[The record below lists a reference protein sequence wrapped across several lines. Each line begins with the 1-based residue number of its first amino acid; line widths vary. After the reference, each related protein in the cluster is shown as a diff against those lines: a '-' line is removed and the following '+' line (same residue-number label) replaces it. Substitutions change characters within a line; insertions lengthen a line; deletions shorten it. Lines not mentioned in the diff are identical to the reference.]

1 MRRSFGVFPQ
11 GGTGASEALTDSQ
24 QAPISVLYSY
34 SRHQDPQQ
42 SGLDPRDQGRGF
54 CLARKPAATG
64 RLLLAYRNYHEFARG
79 KPRRTLSSQLSGKLM
94 DSTLSAPCAELAA
107 FWRTG
112 LAELTVAFA
121 KRSLS
126 SRFVGTFT
134 ALLPRMLGPRPPRS
148 LPSFTLVSE
157 SGRPLKGIRNSGPG
171 CLIFGSC
178 PSSRHLHQLIRARRD
193 RPRSFPRG
201 LQHGARGPGLE
212 TSRPPLSRRPIEGLG
227 KREKPQAP
235 SNGARE
241 RHVLQARGDRGL
253 VAH

>member
-1 MRRSFGVFPQ
+1 MAPEA
-11 GGTGASEALTDSQ
+11 GGDGPP
-24 QAPISVLYSY
+24 PI
-34 SRHQDPQQ
+34 
-42 SGLDPRDQGRGF
+42 GLS
-54 CLARKPAATG
+54 K
-64 RLLLAYRNYHEFARG
+64 
-79 KPRRTLSSQLSGKLM
+79 
-94 DSTLSAPCAELAA
+94 
-107 FWRTG
+107 
-112 LAELTVAFA
+112 
-121 KRSLS
+121 
-126 SRFVGTFT
+126 
-134 ALLPRMLGPRPPRS
+134 LPRVCLREAKADPVEPAFRQAHGLNALRPMCRIGCFLAHWFGRAHCRLCQALAFIAFRRDFHSSPPSYVGPGPPRS
-148 LPSFTLVSE
+148 LPRFTLVSE
-157 SGRPLKGIRNSGPG
+157 SGGPLKGIRNSGAG
-171 CLIFGSC
+171 CQIFGSC

>member
-1 MRRSFGVFPQ
+1 MFKAFEFCIPTRGIKVPNSPDWLHEIKVG
-11 GGTGASEALTDSQ
+11 
-24 QAPISVLYSY
+24 
-34 SRHQDPQQ
+34 
-42 SGLDPRDQGRGF
+42 GF
-54 CLARKPAATG
+54 CLARKQAATG

-79 KPRRTLSSQLSGKLM
+79 KPRRTLSSQLSGKLT
-94 DSTLSAPCAELAA
+94 DATLSAPCAELAA
-107 FWRTG
+107 FWPTG
-112 LAELTVAFA
+112 LAELAVAFA

-171 CLIFGSC
+171 CLIFDSC

-201 LQHGARGPGLE
+201 LQHGL
-212 TSRPPLSRRPIEGLG
+212 EGLVS
-227 KREKPQAP
+227 KRRDRPYRGGPSKDWVKVKNRKHPAMERVKDTFSKPEATEDW
-235 SNGARE
+235 SRT
-241 RHVLQARGDRGL
+241 RRG
-253 VAH
+253 